1 MNKRPAGGVTRRSV
15 VAGLASVG
23 YGFGAGAGYA
33 QRSPAV
39 LIDDRQP
46 GNPISRFIYGS
57 NEIGTMDGGAPSG
70 DLDRLAGVTA
80 RRLGGNLMTTY
91 NWVNNASNAG
101 KDYQNS
107 NGAFLLEALGIPKED
122 WNRPGIVVET
132 MHETSL
138 SLGAVSLVTVPIAG
152 YVAADFSG
160 PVAPKE
166 TAPSSRFV
174 PIRWS
179 GGTDSNVNRNAVD
192 ITQFIARLIARYG
205 DAGSDRGI
213 WGYALDNEP
222 GLWSENHPR
231 IVKTHPT
238 IQSLIERSITA
249 ATAIKAIDPK
259 AMVFGPASWGA
270 TEMVNFQNAP
280 DFARYRHYGS
290 FLAAYLDAFREAS
303 ERAGHRLIDVLDVHW
318 YAFSRH
324 GVLYRSNDP
333 QLAPYLLDAPRS
345 LTEASFREESWV
357 SNALPSGPGEGIRLP
372 LLPSLTKLTERWFP
386 GTDLAVTEYN
396 YGGADLLAS
405 GLAVAD
411 ALGRFGSHGVR
422 FASHWGSLTG
432 WLAQAYRLYREPDA
446 SNEAF
451 GQLGLPVENP
461 APGLSVYAA
470 RSPQSDRLQIIALNK
485 TAKNIAIDVVFRSAR
500 KYRLA
505 ELIGFDAA
513 RSQTVLLDEKAD
525 DTEGAVV
532 LTMPPFAARRYV
544 FAAL

>member
-1 MNKRPAGGVTRRSV
+1 MNKIYAGGVTRRSV

-23 YGFGAGAGYA
+23 CTLGASSGYA
-33 QRSPAV
+33 QRSRAV
-39 LIDDRQP
+39 LIDDREP
-46 GNPISRFIYGS
+46 GHPISRFVYGS

-70 DLDRLAGVTA
+70 DLDRFAGVTA

-107 NGAFLLEALGIPKED
+107 NGAFLLEALGIPKDD
-122 WNRPGIVVET
+122 WNKPGIVVDT

-138 SLGAVSLVTVPIAG
+138 ALGAVSLVTVPIAG
-152 YVAADFSG
+152 YVAADFNG
-160 PVAPKE
+160 PVSPSE
-166 TAPSSRFV
+166 TAPSPRFV

-179 GGTDSNVNRNAVD
+179 GGTDSNVNRNALDV
-192 ITQFIARLIARYG
+192 TQFIARLIGRYG

-231 IVKTHPT
+231 IVKAHPT

-249 ATAIKAIDPK
+249 ATAIKAVDPK

-280 DFARYRHYGS
+280 DFAKYRHYGS

-345 LTEASFREESWV
+345 LTETSFREESWV

-386 GTDLAVTEYN
+386 GTDLAVTEFN

-432 WLAQAYRLYREPDA
+432 WLAQAYRLYREADQ

-461 APGLSVYAA
+461 VPGLSIYAA
-470 RSPQSDRLQIIALNK
+470 RSPQSDRLQIVALNK
-485 TAKNIAIDVVFRSAR
+485 TAKNITMDVVFRSAR

-505 ELIGFDAA
+505 DVIGFDAA
-513 RSQTVLLDEKAD
+513 HGQTGPLDDKAD
-525 DTEGAVV
+525 DAEGAVV
-532 LTMPPFAARRYV
+532 LTVPAFAARRYA
-544 FAAL
+544 FATA